1 MIEVIDKSIKTATE
15 YFHNFFSQE
24 YFRFGFLQS
33 VDPRVKFIC
42 LVILLIAGIITF
54 EIPKILAIAFSA
66 VVLARLSN
74 IDFRTLI
81 SRVWLF
87 TTFSFLIVLPLA
99 IFEGKIVY
107 TFAFTLRVFTAI
119 TLLQLLVLTTPFNEI
134 LLTLRFFRIPETFV
148 FTLGLT
154 YRYIHLMFSE
164 LLRILIARESR
175 RLKKMNF
182 REIWKN
188 GGKVLGSFFIRVFE
202 KGEKV
207 HLAMTLRGDK
217 IKCYSHPLK
226 IDKSEI
232 LFIIYV
238 LVVLTW
244 WAML

>member
-1 MIEVIDKSIKTATE
+1 
-15 YFHNFFSQE
+15 
-24 YFRFGFLQS
+24 
-33 VDPRVKFIC
+33 
-42 LVILLIAGIITF
+42 
-54 EIPKILAIAFSA
+54 
-66 VVLARLSN
+66 
-74 IDFRTLI
+74 
-81 SRVWLF
+81 
-87 TTFSFLIVLPLA
+87 
-99 IFEGKIVY
+99 
-107 TFAFTLRVFTAI
+107 
-119 TLLQLLVLTTPFNEI
+119 
-134 LLTLRFFRIPETFV
+134 
-148 FTLGLT
+148 
-154 YRYIHLMFSE
+154 
-164 LLRILIARESR
+164 
-175 RLKKMNF
+175 MNF